1 MQLISEEG
9 MKNIDK
15 VQKQKSKLSIQ
26 QLDETLLILY
36 DRLTRINKYP
46 VKDLNMDNAFYTDGV
61 YTDDGSGIFD
71 DFCMK
76 LKDDDKVD
84 KDSSFYY
91 RRKSDVGNVK
101 RNCFVLSAFGKPFR
115 FPKREITTEIKRKHM
130 AIWLASK
137 VCLHF
142 EYVSEEELEDALNK
156 SEFCEEHDVIRW
168 DLV

>member
-91 RRKSDVGNVK
+91 RR
-101 RNCFVLSAFGKPFR
+101 
-115 FPKREITTEIKRKHM
+115 PK
-130 AIWLASK
+130 IWKFSILFWQS
-137 VCLHF
+137 LL
-142 EYVSEEELEDALNK
+142 Y
-156 SEFCEEHDVIRW
+156 
-168 DLV
+168 

>member
-46 VKDLNMDNAFYTDGV
+46 VKDLNNDNAFYTDGV
-61 YTDDGSGIFD
+61 YTDDGSGIFY

-84 KDSSFYY
+84 KDSKSVLIDQVGRNWYNNT
-91 RRKSDVGNVK
+91 RKWEK
-101 RNCFVLSAFGKPFR
+101 ILVLF
-115 FPKREITTEIKRKHM
+115 
-130 AIWLASK
+130 L
-137 VCLHF
+137 
-142 EYVSEEELEDALNK
+142 
-156 SEFCEEHDVIRW
+156 IRW
-168 DLV
+168 FRHIVTFEPSISSVQTPSK